1 MIKNNVINAK
11 EIYKCRAFIPE
22 IIPMT
27 KEVGQDDI
35 EYSIFN
41 FNTFSVVK
49 LKLESTTL
57 FFSGAN
63 FKLLFNNDYS
73 GEIQDK
79 RMVTIAI
86 GRETFILNLFNK
98 YLNID
103 IYDENKV
110 LIEVNHIDRNIIL
123 KAIDENNDYE
133 YPYISY
139 TLNKLVDKYVVDM
152 YLHPE
157 MGKEKIRIDS
167 VEYELDNELVD
178 YSIKY
183 KEKLYNDNIESL
195 IKICNLANGE
205 SLFYTDKAIIG
216 KIVNYNG
223 MLILFVLNMTG
234 DKIDWKTS
242 QLELVSLLNREHYIA
257 DMPKWIYYN
266 GVVFDQEFNKTNDKI
281 SRIDKLEDLAIM
293 SNDTSAILNK
303 YIEEDKFKEVL
314 ENNLEII
321 NAMINEI
328 KDNKY
333 FDDGSILVYNGKCM
347 ISETIIEYTKSI
359 ISTVERQLKNNE
371 IDKI

>member
-205 SLFYTDKAIIG
+205 SVFYTDKAIIG

-281 SRIDKLEDLAIM
+281 SCIDKLEDLAIM

>member
-27 KEVGQDDI
+27 KEVGPDDI